1 MILSGFGVELRR
13 VVHSDIEQIREW
25 RNSDVVRQHM
35 FHQELISEIQQ
46 ESWFERVNNPFN
58 YYFII
63 HSGATPI
70 GLIYAKQVDPSSL
83 AGEGGIFVG
92 NPHFLS
98 SDVPAR
104 ASLLILYFCFNMLG
118 LTYSLIRIKEGNELA
133 INYNKLL
140 GYQLQSVQGN
150 ELTFVLT
157 SDNFGESRYVQRL
170 IQILPKEPIQLLG
183 VPSDNNLELINKQ
196 LNLKR

>member
-1 MILSGFGVELRR
+1 VA
-13 VVHSDIEQIREW
+13 
-25 RNSDVVRQHM
+25 
-35 FHQELISEIQQ
+35 
-46 ESWFERVNNPFN
+46 WFERVNNPFN

-104 ASLLILYFCFNMLG
+104 ASLLMLYFCFNMLG
-118 LTYSLIRIKEGNELA
+118 LTYSLIRIKEGNVPA

-150 ELTFVLT
+150 ELTYVLT

-183 VPSDNNLELINKQ
+183 VPSDKNLELINNQ